1 MIFFIFHF
9 FIVWRIFLFLAAYTG
24 SFILPFQPRFPY
36 ADTLLIPSGL
46 PAWLWSFANF
56 DGVHY
61 LTISRYGYSAQFT
74 QVFFPLY
81 PLLLGLVNKILFFL
95 PRLFSGLMV
104 TNLFFLSAL
113 FVFYRLMRMDFNVRQ
128 IRWMIVFLLFF
139 PLSLYFGSLYTESLF
154 LLLLLSAFYFARRR
168 HWLAAS
174 VVAALAGS
182 TRLVGIFLLPA
193 LLWEWYLQSNNK
205 KVSLLLSVTRSPVTY
220 VVPLGLLVYMV
231 YLQINFGDPLYFW
244 HAQPVFGAERS
255 GSSIVLLP
263 QVLWRYLKIFK
274 TVPKNSLTFW
284 IPFTELVSFFLAAV
298 FLIIAHLKKIRFSY
312 LLFSWPAL
320 IVPSLTGTLSS
331 MPRYVLIL
339 FPIFPILGLIASSK
353 IKLTILAF
361 FVILFACYTI
371 LFTRGLWVS

>member
-81 PLLLGLVNKILFFL
+81 PLLLGLVNKILFF
-95 PRLFSGLMV
+95 
-104 TNLFFLSAL
+104 
-113 FVFYRLMRMDFNVRQ
+113 
-128 IRWMIVFLLFF
+128 F

-182 TRLVGIFLLPA
+182 TRLVGVFLLPA
-193 LLWEWYLQSNNK
+193 LLWEWDLQSNNK

-231 YLQINFGDPLYFW
+231 YLQINFGDPIYFW

-339 FPIFPILGLIASSK
+339 FPIFPILGLI
-353 IKLTILAF
+353 
-361 FVILFACYTI
+361 
-371 LFTRGLWVS
+371 